1 MTGVQ
6 KIFFGL
12 GVFAILGLGVLIYK
26 QFNAKTAVAPTT
38 NTMKQDG
45 RTDTSKKPV
54 VPVAEKPVT
63 PDDATLDIL
72 SEVDEDNLSLSEE
85 ELGETSEIEAEGSLV
100 SDFETV
106 YDENEN

>member
-26 QFNAKTAVAPTT
+26 QFNAPIATPTT

-45 RTDTSKKPV
+45 RTDTSKKQV